1 MQIYVSNQITL
12 TSMDAYTAFKAIEIG
27 TFTVCFYSLNRH
39 MAAKRTVHREWI
51 SYYIKSLLQI
61 RSLTGLFTSFL
72 SFIPCFQPH
81 VAL

>member
-51 SYYIKSLLQI
+51 SYYIKSLLKI
-61 RSLTGLFTSFL
+61 KSLTLVCWLL
-72 SFIPCFQPH
+72 SFHLFLVSNH
-81 VAL
+81 M